1 MWFSPP
7 QGGYPLL
14 DVGAPLGTFCALNW
28 RLQRGGTVL
37 DTLFRD
43 YTDAVEFFEQVNEAV
58 LEELADDRVPSAD
71 LLTTEDAARSAVL
84 GARTLLLAE
93 LERRESAL
101 RSEWPLNDVWA
112 SLASSSHGR
121 TNRR

>member
-1 MWFSPP
+1 
-7 QGGYPLL
+7 
-14 DVGAPLGTFCALNW
+14 
-28 RLQRGGTVL
+28 VL
-37 DTLFRD
+37 DILFRA
-43 YTDAVEFFEQVNEAV
+43 YTDAVEFLETVNEAV
-58 LEELADDRVPSAD
+58 LEELADDGIPSAE
-71 LLTTEDAARSAVL
+71 LLTTEEAARSAVL

-121 TNRR
+121 TNRH